1 MDYKLTDFL
10 PTTKKECELRG
21 WDELDVILFSG
32 DAYVDH
38 PSFGAAILGR
48 ILEANG
54 YRVAIVPQ
62 PDWHGDFRDF
72 KKLGRPRLFFGVS
85 PGAMDSMVNRY
96 TANRRMRSEDAFSPD
111 SRHDMRPDYPSIVYT
126 QILKK
131 LFPDVPVALGGI
143 EASLRRISHYD
154 YWKDELRKCILCD
167 SGADL
172 ILYGMGERSI
182 VELANAFAEGK
193 TMDEIHEMP
202 QVAFYCKEKDIP
214 GGFKDDDI
222 ILHSH
227 EECLHN
233 KKGQAENVRHLE
245 EEANKMH
252 AQRMI
257 QEVDGKYVVVNPPFP
272 LMTTEELDA
281 AFDLPYTRLPH
292 PKYKGK
298 TIPAYEM
305 IKFSVNLHRGCFGG
319 CSFCTIS
326 AHQGKFVVCRSKESI
341 LKEVKKII
349 AMPDF
354 KGYLSDLGGPSAN
367 MYGMRGKNQKACE
380 VCKRPSCVNPQI
392 CPNLNTDHS
401 KLLEIYHAVDAL
413 PGIKKSFIGSGV
425 RYDLLLHKSKDE
437 KVNQAAR
444 EYTRE
449 LITKHVSGRLK
460 VAPEHTSPEV
470 LKFMRKP
477 SFDLFYEFKRIFDK
491 INKEEGLNQQIIPY
505 FISSHPG
512 CHEED
517 MAELAV
523 ITKGLDFHLEQVQDF
538 TPTPMTISTETWY
551 TGYDPYTLEPVFS
564 AKTQKEKLAQRM
576 FFFWYKPEERRAI
589 ESELRRI
596 GRSDLIAKLYD
607 KRDMRGGHPSS
618 RFDEKAIGSTYD
630 NPGVGRGARGKNRQG
645 NSSCGSNSGRNG
657 RNQSYQPK
665 GYGNVGCYDE
675 DKYLNNG
682 KPLNARNRNDG
693 SQRPLSPREL
703 AKSVKEQLK
712 ADKGSGFFKDKKK
725 KSFNPNFDE
734 GNHRRGDV
742 SQNRGNGKQNHGNG
756 RNSGS
761 FSGDN
766 RNKGNSGRRG
776 KR

>member
-298 TIPAYEM
+298 MIPAYEM

-367 MYGMRGKNQKACE
+367 MYGMHGKNQKACE

-607 KRDMRGGHPSS
+607 KRDMKGGHPSA
-618 RFDEKAIGSTYD
+618 RFDEKAVGSTYD
-630 NPGVGRGARGKNRQG
+630 NPGVGRGARGKNRHG
-645 NSSCGSNSGRNG
+645 NSSYGSNSGRNG

-682 KPLNARNRNDG
+682 KPLNARNRHEG

-761 FSGDN
+761 FTGDN